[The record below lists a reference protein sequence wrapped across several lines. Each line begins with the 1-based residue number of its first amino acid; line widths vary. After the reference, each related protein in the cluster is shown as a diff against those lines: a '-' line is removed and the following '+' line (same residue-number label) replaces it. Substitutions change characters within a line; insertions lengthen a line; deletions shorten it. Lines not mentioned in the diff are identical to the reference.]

1 MKLLY
6 PGAVGPQVQLLQLA
20 LLRAGYPPG
29 ALDGVFGVKTLNA
42 LRRFQRSQGLTPD
55 GVAGPATHSALRPW
69 YTGYVRHTLRPGETF
84 YRLAL
89 RYGSTVGAIELAN
102 PGLDPLDLRPGGV
115 VTVPLSFTVVPLEI
129 DWCSP
134 LLAFCCEGL
143 RARYPALRLSG
154 IGAGVLGSPLW
165 RLTLGEGEGR
175 ALVNA
180 CHHANEWITT
190 PLLLAFAEEL
200 AQAMAWGERI
210 GGVDARALME
220 GRTLA
225 ILPCVNPDGLDLV
238 TGDLTGTAAYA
249 RAGAIAASYPEFPF
263 PAGWKANI
271 EGVDLNLQYPAGWEE
286 ARRIKF
292 AQGFVS
298 PAPRDYVGE
307 APLSAPESRA
317 VYNFTRSFDPALTV
331 SLHTQG
337 EVIYWKYQDLEPPG
351 AREIALRMAR
361 ASGYAVEDVPYAS
374 GFAGYKDWF
383 VLAYLR
389 PGFTVELGRGENP
402 LPISEAQSIYPDL
415 RAMLLE
421 ALLAV
426 EQG

>member
-6 PGAVGPQVQLLQLA
+6 PGASGPQVQLLQLA

-29 ALDGVFGVKTLNA
+29 PLDGVFGVKTLNA
-42 LRRFQRSQGLTPD
+42 LRRFQQSRDLTPD
-55 GVAGPATHSALRPW
+55 GVAGPATHAALRPW

-115 VTVPLSFTVVPLEI
+115 LTVPLSFAVVPLEI
-129 DWCSP
+129 DWCSA

-143 RARYPALRLSG
+143 RARYPALRLGG

-165 RLTLGEGEGR
+165 RLTLGEGAGR
-175 ALVNA
+175 ALFNA

-190 PLLLAFAEEL
+190 PLLLAFLEEL
-200 AQAMAWGERI
+200 AQARAWGERI
-210 GGVDARALME
+210 GGVEARALLE
-220 GRTLA
+220 GRTLSV
-225 ILPCVNPDGLDLV
+225 LPCVDPDGMDLV
-238 TGDLTGTAAYA
+238 TGDLSGSAACA
-249 RAGAIAASYPEFPF
+249 RAREIAASYPEFPF

-307 APLSAPESRA
+307 APLRAPESRA
-317 VYNFTRSFDPALTV
+317 VYSYTRSFDPALTV

-351 AREIALRMAR
+351 AREIARRMAM
-361 ASGYAVEDVPYAS
+361 AGGYTVEDVPYAS
-374 GFAGYKDWF
+374 GYAGYKDWF

-389 PGFTVELGRGENP
+389 PGFTLELGRGENP
-402 LPISEAQSIYPDL
+402 LPIAEAQRIYPDL

>member
-1 MKLLY
+1 M
-6 PGAVGPQVQLLQLA
+6 
-20 LLRAGYPPG
+20 
-29 ALDGVFGVKTLNA
+29 
-42 LRRFQRSQGLTPD
+42 
-55 GVAGPATHSALRPW
+55 
-69 YTGYVRHTLRPGETF
+69 
-84 YRLAL
+84 
-89 RYGSTVGAIELAN
+89 
-102 PGLDPLDLRPGGV
+102 
-115 VTVPLSFTVVPLEI
+115 
-129 DWCSP
+129 
-134 LLAFCCEGL
+134 
-143 RARYPALRLSG
+143 
-154 IGAGVLGSPLW
+154 LGSPLW

-200 AQAMAWGERI
+200 AQALAWGERI

-225 ILPCVNPDGLDLV
+225 ILPCVNPDGMDLV